1 MSGKLVTVVVP
12 TRGRPAQLQSCLE
25 ALSVQTL
32 GDACDV
38 VVVDD
43 GSPQAF
49 TEGSIAR
56 LARQL
61 DLRVVRQTNAGP
73 AAARNRGVREARG
86 ELIAFTD
93 DDCRPE
99 PDWLEQLARAHSLR
113 PETLIG
119 GTTTN
124 GLPTHLFPSAS
135 QLVVDLVYEHF
146 NADPSRACFLASNNV
161 ICSKRQFLELGG
173 FDESFPR
180 AGAEDRD
187 FCDRWRARGWPLAW
201 QKSAQVEHR
210 HHQTLRKFLAL
221 HFRYGR
227 GAYIYQD
234 KRKLRGSGTM
244 RQDLDFHRA
253 VARRLRGRLAS
264 HEASSHGVAM
274 YAALCAWQFANA
286 SGFAAEAA
294 SIAISRVLRRPA
306 GGKDGH

>member
-12 TRGRPAQLQSCLE
+12 TCGRPAQLQSCLE

-32 GDACDV
+32 GDSCEV

-43 GSPQAF
+43 GSPRPV
-49 TEGSIAR
+49 TEGSVAR
-56 LARQL
+56 SAGQL
-61 DLRVVRQTNAGP
+61 DLRVVRQPNAGP
-73 AAARNRGVREARG
+73 ASARNRGVREARG
-86 ELIAFTD
+86 EFVAFTD
-93 DDCRPE
+93 DDCRPKR
-99 PDWLEQLARAHSLR
+99 DWLEQLARAISIR
-113 PETLIG
+113 PEALVG

-124 GLPTHLFPSAS
+124 CLPTHLFPSAS
-135 QLVVDLVYEHF
+135 QLIVDLVYEHF

-173 FDESFPR
+173 FDESLPR

-210 HHQTLRKFLAL
+210 HHQTLGTFLGL

-227 GAYIYQD
+227 GAYLYQA
-234 KRKLRGSGTM
+234 KRRLRGSGTM

-253 VARRLRGRLAS
+253 VARRLRSRLAS
-264 HEASSHGVAM
+264 HDASSHRVAM
-274 YAALCAWQFANA
+274 YEALCAWQFENT
-286 SGFAAEAA
+286 SWFAAEAA
-294 SIAISRVLRRPA
+294 SMAISRVLRRPA
-306 GGKDGH
+306 RGKDGH